1 MIVLNFKS
9 NILINRFF
17 ISIFCILLL
26 AGCAGNKRVAD
37 RRSKPTKHRNER
49 AYRSERTERT
59 DRERTYRRDETQT
72 VSKNHKPES
81 QVDKV
86 ISIARSYTGVPYRW
100 GGTTRSGM
108 DCSGLL
114 MTCFNE
120 VNLTLPRTTAEQ
132 VKFGRG
138 VRLYELQPGDL
149 VFFAAQKGNPNKV
162 THVGMVTEVRDKHD
176 VRFIHASTKL
186 GVVENNIYTDYYRK
200 IFIKARRPF

>member
-1 MIVLNFKS
+1 MTVPNFK
-9 NILINRFF
+9 NAIATNKYF
-17 ISIFCILLL
+17 IYIFCIMLLS
-26 AGCAGNKRVAD
+26 GCASNKRVAD
-37 RRSKPTKHRNER
+37 KRSKPYK
-49 AYRSERTERT
+49 
-59 DRERTYRRDETQT
+59 RERSYESNKRYEGNRRYANIENK
-72 VSKNHKPES
+72 SES

-114 MTCFNE
+114 MTCFSGA
-120 VNLTLPRTTAEQ
+120 NLDLPRTTAEQ

-149 VFFAAQKGNPNKV
+149 VFFAAKKGNPNKV
-162 THVGMVTEVRDKHD
+162 THVGMVTEVNDKHD

>member
-1 MIVLNFKS
+1 MIVPDFKS
-9 NILINRFF
+9 NILINGYF
-17 ISIFCILLL
+17 ISIFCIVLL
-26 AGCAGNKRVAD
+26 AGCASNKRVAD
-37 RRSKPTKHRNER
+37 RRSKPHKHRNER
-49 AYRSERTERT
+49 AYRSERNYTHR
-59 DRERTYRRDETQT
+59 DRVPA
-72 VSKNHKPES
+72 VSKNHEPES

-120 VNLTLPRTTAEQ
+120 ADLNIPRTTAEQ

>member
-1 MIVLNFKS
+1 MIVPNFKS
-9 NILINRFF
+9 KIPTNRYF
-17 ISIFCILLL
+17 ISIFCIVLL
-26 AGCAGNKRVAD
+26 AGCASNKRVAD
-37 RRSKPTKHRNER
+37 KRSKPYRYKNER
-49 AYRSERTERT
+49 AHRSERSHTYR
-59 DRERTYRRDETQT
+59 DREKEPAISESY
-72 VSKNHKPES
+72 KPES
-81 QVDKV
+81 KVDQ
-86 ISIARSYTGVPYRW
+86 IIAIARSYTGVPYRW

-114 MTCFNE
+114 MTSFNGADL
-120 VNLTLPRTTAEQ
+120 NIPRTTAEQ
-132 VKFGRG
+132 VNLGRG

>member
-1 MIVLNFKS
+1 MIVPNLK
-9 NILINRFF
+9 
-17 ISIFCILLL
+17 ISILNNAYFIYIFCAIFL
-26 AGCAGNKRVAD
+26 AGCASNKRVAD
-37 RRSKPTKHRNER
+37 KRSKPYKNKHKSER
-49 AYRSERTERT
+49 AYRNERPYTETDNAPAISESHVPANPV
-59 DRERTYRRDETQT
+59 D
-72 VSKNHKPES
+72 
-81 QVDKV
+81 QV
-86 ISIARSYTGVPYRW
+86 IEIARSYTGVPYRW

-114 MTCFNE
+114 MTSFNGA
-120 VNLTLPRTTAEQ
+120 NLDIPRTTSEQ

-138 VRLYELQPGDL
+138 IRLYDLQPGDL

-186 GVVENNIYTDYYRK
+186 GVVENNIYSDYYRK

>member
-1 MIVLNFKS
+1 MIVPNFKKVIFTNS
-9 NILINRFF
+9 YF

-26 AGCAGNKRVAD
+26 VGCASNKRVAEK
-37 RRSKPTKHRNER
+37 RSRPHK
-49 AYRSERTERT
+49 
-59 DRERTYRRDETQT
+59 RERSYESNRRYANTENK
-72 VSKNHKPES
+72 SES

-114 MTCFNE
+114 MTCFNAA
-120 VNLTLPRTTAEQ
+120 NLSLPRTTAEQ

-149 VFFAAQKGNPNKV
+149 VFFAAKKSNPNKV
-162 THVGMVTEVRDKHD
+162 THVGMVTEVNDKHD